1 MNRLADA
8 LSPYLRAHADNP
20 VDWFPW
26 GEDAFEEARR
36 REVPVLISIGYATC
50 HWCHVMARESFSDPE
65 LAEYLNERFVAVK
78 VDREEHPDVDAAY
91 LAAAS
96 AFTPN
101 LGWPL
106 TVATTPEGRTFFA
119 GTYFPPRPVGR
130 HPSFRDVLE
139 AVDAAWRE
147 RRDEVERS
155 AAGLAEALVVPIGE
169 TSGDAAVD
177 AVEAVDLSA
186 VALNLIEG
194 EDREHGG
201 FGGAPKFPVTPA
213 LLLALALGRSPAVDA
228 AAAREAGAFAR
239 RTLAILAA
247 SGLRDP
253 VEGGFFRY
261 ATRRDWTEPHYERM
275 LYDNA
280 QLLRAYGGTGDE
292 DTSSGIVRFLT
303 TVLQRPEGGFG
314 SAQDSESVLDGV
326 RNEGGYY
333 RLPAEARAQVAP
345 PAVDAKVLTGWNG
358 LAIGALAD
366 AARRLDRPAWLD
378 TARTAAEA
386 ILAGA
391 EQEGRLLRASLDGR
405 PSPARATLEDYGM
418 FARGL
423 LDLALATG
431 EVRWASAA
439 RRLIDDTLAAAEDAP
454 GVVFAV
460 PGGPD
465 ETLARRGLA
474 LPADPGEGAYPSGLS
489 QSASAALLLFELT
502 GERRYREAAEAALA
516 PYAPLAAAR
525 PVSMAGTLAAIAALR
540 GPETALVI
548 VGPDDGRLAA
558 VARAA
563 DIDVTLL
570 LTEQQAEEWAEAG
583 FALLAERTARG
594 GAATAYLCEGFVC
607 RLPVTEPAALRE
619 LLTSLPDS

>member
-26 GEDAFEEARR
+26 GEDAFDEARR
-36 REVPVLISIGYATC
+36 RDVPVLISIGYATC

-65 LAEYLNERFVAVK
+65 LADHLNERFVAVK

-106 TVATTPEGRTFFA
+106 TVATTPDGRTFFA
-119 GTYFPPRPVGR
+119 GTYFPPRPMGG
-130 HPSFRDVLE
+130 HPSFREVLD

-147 RRDEVERS
+147 RRTEVEQS
-155 AAGLAEALVVPIGE
+155 AAGLAEALSVPVGE
-169 TSGDAAVD
+169 TAGDAAL
-177 AVEAVDLSA
+177 AVEGVDLSA
-186 VALNLIEG
+186 VARSIVAG
-194 EDREHGG
+194 EDREYGG

-213 LLLALALGRSPAVDA
+213 LLASLALGRSAAVDDE
-228 AAAREAGAFAR
+228 AAREVGAFAR
-239 RTLAILAA
+239 RTLATLAA

-280 QLLRAYGGTGDE
+280 QLLRAYGDAGDE
-292 DTSSGIVRFLT
+292 DTAAGIVRFLT
-303 TVLQRPEGGFG
+303 SVLRRPEGGFG

-333 RLPAEARAQVAP
+333 RLPAEARAQVAA

-358 LAIGALAD
+358 LAIGALAH
-366 AARRLDRPAWLD
+366 AARRLDRPDWLEP
-378 TARTAAEA
+378 ARVAAEA
-386 ILAGA
+386 ILAPE

-418 FARGL
+418 LARGL
-423 LDLALATG
+423 LDLALASG
-431 EVRWASAA
+431 EVRWATAA
-439 RRLIDDTLAAAEDAP
+439 RRLVDETLAAAEDLP

-502 GERRYREAAEAALA
+502 GDRRYRDAAEGALA
-516 PYAPLAAAR
+516 PYADLAATR
-525 PVSMAGTLAAIAALR
+525 PVSMAGTLAGIAALR
-540 GPETALVI
+540 SPGTALVL
-548 VGPDDGRLAA
+548 VGPVDEELAA
-558 VARAA
+558 VARGA
-563 DIDVTLL
+563 DIDVTMV
-570 LTEQQAEEWAEAG
+570 LTDSQAHAWAEAG
-583 FALLAERTARG
+583 FELLADRTSRG
-594 GAATAYLCEGFVC
+594 GGATAYLCEGFVC

-619 LLTSLPDS
+619 LLTALPES